1 MPASLLLVAS
11 LCLLTYQLRRTRGR
25 VIGAAQWPLARL
37 GGRNTT
43 ERPGRSVL
51 AIGVIASAT
60 FILIAVDA
68 FRRPPVSAADRHSG
82 TGGYALLVDLL
93 LPIAHDP
100 NQGSGREALGLT
112 DMPRVG
118 IEPFRVRPGDEVSCL
133 NLYQPTS
140 PRIFG
145 VTRSFAEQGRF
156 AFAGSLASTDA
167 GRANPWLLL
176 FGQRDD
182 EPVPV
187 IADANSLTYVL
198 HKALGDEIVLPV
210 GDRPVRLKIV
220 AALSDSI
227 FQGELL
233 MADERFIQLFP
244 TQQGYRFLLID
255 TNGQD
260 AVRVGAAVENSAG
273 DLGADAVLTS
283 ERLAAFHTVENT
295 YLSTFQTLGGLGL
308 LIGTVGLAAVVLRNV
323 LERRREL
330 ALLRAVGY
338 RPAHL
343 FTVVLGENLLLLVT
357 GLVVGTVC
365 ALVAIAPAAA
375 DRGARAPLTGQSSL
389 LLLAVLA
396 AGLVSSVIAT
406 KAALRGPLVGAL
418 RSE

>member
-1 MPASLLLVAS
+1 M
-11 LCLLTYQLRRTRGR
+11 RWTRFAGR
-25 VIGAAQWPLARL
+25 P
-37 GGRNTT
+37 
-43 ERPGRSVL
+43 E
-51 AIGVIASAT
+51 
-60 FILIAVDA
+60 
-68 FRRPPVSAADRHSG
+68 SAADRHSG

-93 LPIAHDP
+93 LPMAHDP

-145 VTRSFAEQGRF
+145 VSRGFADQGRF

-167 GRANPWLLL
+167 ERANPWLLL

-233 MADERFIQLFP
+233 M
-244 TQQGYRFLLID
+244 
-255 TNGQD
+255 
-260 AVRVGAAVENSAG
+260 VG
-273 DLGADAVLTS
+273 
-283 ERLAAFHTVENT
+283 
-295 YLSTFQTLGGLGL
+295 
-308 LIGTVGLAAVVLRNV
+308 
-323 LERRREL
+323 
-330 ALLRAVGY
+330 RAVH
-338 RPAHL
+338 PAL
-343 FTVVLGENLLLLVT
+343 PNAT
-357 GLVVGTVC
+357 GLS
-365 ALVAIAPAAA
+365 LSA
-375 DRGARAPLTGQSSL
+375 D
-389 LLLAVLA
+389 
-396 AGLVSSVIAT
+396 
-406 KAALRGPLVGAL
+406 
-418 RSE
+418 